1 MTDAVAGSVL
11 GDDCKLYYSATLGG
25 SGVLTEIPVI
35 IDDTLASERRAVE
48 SNCRGDAEIGELIG
62 KPKHTIS
69 GTLLVKRDTA
79 GVGATFSALR
89 DAYVNGTIL
98 HFAMATGDITH
109 IGQYVFR
116 LEGRLKRFEQ
126 SNPDNDTVKVSF
138 EVTHAGENTYAS
150 NFSTVTA

>member
-1 MTDAVAGSVL
+1 
-11 GDDCKLYYSATLGG
+11 
-25 SGVLTEIPVI
+25 
-35 IDDTLASERRAVE
+35 
-48 SNCRGDAEIGELIG
+48 
-62 KPKHTIS
+62 
-69 GTLLVKRDTA
+69 
-79 GVGATFSALR
+79 
-89 DAYVNGTIL
+89 
-98 HFAMATGDITH
+98 MATGDITH